1 MDVCSAEQP
10 VLRGAPFDVCL
21 DKGTYDAISLTAD
34 SKLRKECYTAMVQ
47 RHLKEG
53 GFFVIA
59 SCNWTKQE
67 LIQLFPCFN
76 YVSDIPAPSI
86 SFGGR
91 SGQTVTTVVFVKC

>member
-10 VLRGAPFDVCL
+10 VLAPFDVCL

-34 SKLRKECYTAMVQ
+34 SKLRRERYTATVQ
-47 RHLKEG
+47 GLLKEG
-53 GFFVIA
+53 GFFVIT

-67 LIQLFPCFN
+67 LLQLFPCFN
-76 YVSDIPAPSI
+76 YMSDILAPSF
-86 SFGGR
+86 SFGGK